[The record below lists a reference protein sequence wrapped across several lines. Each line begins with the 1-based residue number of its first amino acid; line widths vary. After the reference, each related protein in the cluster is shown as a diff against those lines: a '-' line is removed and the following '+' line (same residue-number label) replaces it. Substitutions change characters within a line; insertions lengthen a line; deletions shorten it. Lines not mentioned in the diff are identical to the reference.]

1 MLFWKLQTCVKCVA
15 VYCEIIV
22 EQCPRHMK
30 LTTHSTIQT
39 LACKYCSGWGY
50 PVSRDRNGQWARQ
63 LCDPVWWIWHHQCF
77 IKMEYFCDFSFQKWS
92 KLHGLKYWYRMAWR
106 LQTLRMLMARGGTE
120 VCRLKYIETCDC
132 SYTFTSYNFMQR
144 LLASTHHPLELTTNL
159 REDFTITEKAPTRD
173 VNTRDGWL

>member
-1 MLFWKLQTCVKCVA
+1 M
-15 VYCEIIV
+15 
-22 EQCPRHMK
+22 
-30 LTTHSTIQT
+30 
-39 LACKYCSGWGY
+39 
-50 PVSRDRNGQWARQ
+50 VSNID
-63 LCDPVWWIWHHQCF
+63 IEH
-77 IKMEYFCDFSFQKWS
+77 
-92 KLHGLKYWYRMAWR
+92 RMAGR

-159 REDFTITEKAPTRD
+159 REYFTITEKASTRD

>member
-1 MLFWKLQTCVKCVA
+1 MISVSK
-15 VYCEIIV
+15 
-22 EQCPRHMK
+22 
-30 LTTHSTIQT
+30 
-39 LACKYCSGWGY
+39 SGANY
-50 PVSRDRNGQWARQ
+50 MVSNID
-63 LCDPVWWIWHHQCF
+63 IEH
-77 IKMEYFCDFSFQKWS
+77 
-92 KLHGLKYWYRMAWR
+92 RMALR

-159 REDFTITEKAPTRD
+159 REDFTIAEKAPTRD

>member
-1 MLFWKLQTCVKCVA
+1 
-15 VYCEIIV
+15 
-22 EQCPRHMK
+22 
-30 LTTHSTIQT
+30 
-39 LACKYCSGWGY
+39 
-50 PVSRDRNGQWARQ
+50 
-63 LCDPVWWIWHHQCF
+63 
-77 IKMEYFCDFSFQKWS
+77 
-92 KLHGLKYWYRMAWR
+92 MAWR

-173 VNTRDGWL
+173 VDTRDGWL